1 MIPAPGGVSATEHPP
16 TPERSKNMRVEI
28 WSDIACPWCYIGK
41 ARFEKGLADFAH
53 RDDIEVVHRS
63 FELDPNRP
71 KGDTAPVIDMLAKKY
86 GRTLDEA
93 RAMEAHVASNAHSEG
108 LEYRTEGRDHGNTFD
123 IHRLLHLA
131 KERGRQNELLDLA
144 YRANFAEE
152 RSVFD
157 TETLVRL
164 GVEAGLD
171 ETEVRSVLADERVRG
186 RGTGGRARSGRT
198 RRERC
203 AVLRPR
209 PPLRHLRRAARRG
222 LHPGPG
228 TGLAGPGAAADRRR
242 RRRVRRR
249 RHLRRISEAWGF
261 PLKVCN

>member
-1 MIPAPGGVSATEHPP
+1 
-16 TPERSKNMRVEI
+16 MRVEI

-41 ARFEKGLADFAH
+41 ARFEKGLAAFAH

-71 KGDTAPVIDMLAKKY
+71 KGDSGPVLEMLAKKY

-108 LEYRTEGRDHGNTFD
+108 LEYRTGGRDHGNTFD

-131 KERGRQNELLDLA
+131 KDRGLQNELLDLA

-157 TETLVRL
+157 AETLVTL
-164 GVEAGLD
+164 AVEAGLD
-171 ETEVRSVLADERVRG
+171 EDEVRTVLADGSAYADAVRADEREAAELGANGVPFFVLDRKYGVSGGQPAEVFTQALEQAWAG
-186 RGTGGRARSGRT
+186 RSLQPVGGD
-198 RRERC
+198 
-203 AVLRPR
+203 
-209 PPLRHLRRAARRG
+209 
-222 LHPGPG
+222 
-228 TGLAGPGAAADRRR
+228 AAACD
-242 RRRVRRR
+242 VD
-249 RHLRRISEAWGF
+249 GTN
-261 PLKVCN
+261 C